1 MKLQLLK
8 VREARTCMVEAT
20 KRQVSEKFCL
30 EMCVLCVCV
39 KVVVYS
45 ATEAILQTFGEL
57 TYSLGKIK
65 LQLFI

>member
-39 KVVVYS
+39 SKLWFTQPLKLS
-45 ATEAILQTFGEL
+45 FKL
-57 TYSLGKIK
+57 LGN
-65 LQLFI
+65 